1 MNVSVI
7 ITTYNRP
14 GALKRV
20 VQGLLGQTRVP
31 DEIVIADDGS
41 SFETRD
47 LVKQLIA
54 QAGSCRMVH
63 VWQKDKGFRAARA
76 RNLAIKETTGEY
88 IISLDGDCIPEI
100 HFVEDHLKLAK
111 SGCFF
116 QGKRVLVEK
125 EWSETFLFENTKQT
139 LALILAGMKN
149 KISHTHHLLR
159 LPFWPALENTK
170 LSGIKSCNM
179 GFFKEDLL
187 AVNGFNQDF
196 IGWGREDSELALRLF
211 NLGLRRRGHPFKA
224 ICFHLWHEEN
234 DRDRMEINEGLLKE
248 QIKSRQI
255 VCKNGIITQE
265 D

>member
-14 GALKRV
+14 EALKQV
-20 VQGLLGQTRVP
+20 IQGLLGQTRVP

-41 SFETRD
+41 SFETGD

-54 QAGSCRMVH
+54 RAGSCRMVH
-63 VWQKDKGFRAARA
+63 VWQEDKGFRAARA
-76 RNLAIKETTGEY
+76 RNLAIKETTGDY
-88 IISLDGDCIPEI
+88 IIFLDGDCIPGI
-100 HFVEDHLKLAK
+100 HFVEDHLGLAK

-116 QGKRVLVEK
+116 QGKRILVEK
-125 EWSETFLFENTKQT
+125 KWAKTFVFENTKQT
-139 LALILAGMKN
+139 LGLILAGMKN
-149 KISHTHHLLR
+149 KISHVHHLMR
-159 LPFWPALENTK
+159 LPFWPISENTK

-196 IGWGREDSELALRLF
+196 TGWGREDSELALRLF
-211 NLGLRRRGHPFKA
+211 NLGLKRRGHPFKA

-234 DRDRMEINEGLLKE
+234 DRARMEINDGLLKE
-248 QIKSRQI
+248 QRKSRQI
-255 VCKNGIITQE
+255 VCKNGMYTQ
-265 D
+265 DD